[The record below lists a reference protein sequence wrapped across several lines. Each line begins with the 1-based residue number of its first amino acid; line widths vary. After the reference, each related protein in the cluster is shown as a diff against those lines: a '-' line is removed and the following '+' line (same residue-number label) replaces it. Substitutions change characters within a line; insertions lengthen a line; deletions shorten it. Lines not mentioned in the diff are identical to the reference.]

1 MDLDI
6 LVLQVTFFSTDAY
19 LEDFFVVVI
28 LQAAL
33 LPTTLR
39 VTTVT
44 GTAEVKNVTTS
55 PYIFMVRHLIKHG
68 DNFMFSGTADKM
80 SSLFPL
86 YAYMSRNEKM
96 DENGAR

>member
-1 MDLDI
+1 VI
-6 LVLQVTFFSTDAY
+6 FFSTDAY
-19 LEDFFVVVI
+19 LEAFFVVVT
-28 LQAAL
+28 LRAAL

-44 GTAEVKNVTTS
+44 GTAEVKNAATS
-55 PYIFMVRHLIKHG
+55 PYIFMVCRLIKHG

>member
-1 MDLDI
+1 MI
-6 LVLQVTFFSTDAY
+6 LFSTGAY
-19 LEDFFVVVI
+19 LENFLVVAI
-28 LQAAL
+28 LRAAL
-33 LPTTLR
+33 LPATLR

-44 GTAEVKNVTTS
+44 GPAEVKNVATS
-55 PYIFMVRHLIKHG
+55 PYIFMVRRLIKHG

-80 SSLFPL
+80 SSLSPL

>member
-1 MDLDI
+1 VI
-6 LVLQVTFFSTDAY
+6 FFSTDAQ

-28 LQAAL
+28 LRAAL

-44 GTAEVKNVTTS
+44 DTVEIKNAATF
-55 PYIFMVRHLIKHG
+55 PYIFMVCRLIKHG

-86 YAYMSRNEKM
+86 YPYMSRNEKM
-96 DENGAR
+96 AENWAR